1 MLEKTNAIIVQNEA
15 KMKAKNWDV
24 HQLLTLSS
32 LIEEEATGF
41 TDRQKIS
48 SVFYNRLAKGMPL
61 QTDQRYYTHLE
72 SINNVYY
79 TKI

>member
-1 MLEKTNAIIVQNEA
+1 MLENECNHCS
-15 KMKAKNWDV
+15 KRSKNEIENWDV

-48 SVFYNRLAKGMPL
+48 SVF
-61 QTDQRYYTHLE
+61 
-72 SINNVYY
+72 IIV
-79 TKI
+79 

>member
-48 SVFYNRLAKGMPL
+48 SVFYNRLAKVCRFKRI
-61 QTDQRYYTHLE
+61 QRYYMHL
-72 SINNVYY
+72 
-79 TKI
+79 KA